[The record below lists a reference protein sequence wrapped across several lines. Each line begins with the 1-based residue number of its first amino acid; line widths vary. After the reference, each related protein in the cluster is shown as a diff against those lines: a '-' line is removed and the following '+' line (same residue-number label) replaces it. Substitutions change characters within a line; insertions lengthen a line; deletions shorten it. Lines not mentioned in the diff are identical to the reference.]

1 MRAQTEASRLKR
13 PERSANGG
21 RDARARQPGRRV
33 NPAAAPQ
40 TSAGRGSRAPALRN
54 GPATLRGA
62 GLREGSIPRPG
73 PRGGTEPRSPRG
85 AGLRE
90 GGKAHFYL
98 RHQRHQRLL
107 HRARAD
113 LQPRVRPQPRRGR
126 RGDAAAAARGRGHG
140 GSLRL
145 PAIAPRSLSAK
156 LRSRRPPARS
166 RRPPS
171 AAAPPPAAPLP
182 RPPGL
187 TLGAPPPRPAAPSPP
202 PGTGFKEAAP
212 APRPLPRPAGP
223 AAPLVPPI
231 RGRQPPVGTEPCL
244 AAGGTGC
251 RGSRCG
257 CGDPEGFGVYF
268 PTAPAV
274 TGDVLSVGW
283 SQRAAAVWILLNTAF
298 MLKQLLWVAD
308 QHDAGRSTFKGIKVL
323 LLTFFFPT
331 LVLEWAKLTSQ
342 H

>member
-1 MRAQTEASRLKR
+1 MLFRSTTRRRRCCCTGTWPWREPPAPRYRPSLPLSQTPLPPPSRPFSAA
-13 PERSANGG
+13 PER
-21 RDARARQPGRRV
+21 
-33 NPAAAPQ
+33 
-40 TSAGRGSRAPALRN
+40 
-54 GPATLRGA
+54 
-62 GLREGSIPRPG
+62 
-73 PRGGTEPRSPRG
+73 
-85 AGLRE
+85 
-90 GGKAHFYL
+90 
-98 RHQRHQRLL
+98 
-107 HRARAD
+107 
-113 LQPRVRPQPRRGR
+113 
-126 RGDAAAAARGRGHG
+126 
-140 GSLRL
+140 
-145 PAIAPRSLSAK
+145 
-156 LRSRRPPARS
+156 RRPAPCR
-166 RRPPS
+166 
-171 AAAPPPAAPLP
+171 APPPPAGTRA
-182 RPPGL
+182 RR
-187 TLGAPPPRPAAPSPP
+187 PPPRPAAPSPP

-231 RGRQPPVGTEPCL
+231 RGRPPPVGTEPCF

>member
-1 MRAQTEASRLKR
+1 MRAQTEASRPKR

-187 TLGAPPPRPAAPSPP
+187 ALGAPPPAQ
-202 PGTGFKEAAP
+202 
-212 APRPLPRPAGP
+212 RPLPRPRGQDLKRQRPPP
-223 AAPLVPPI
+223 APSRAPP
-231 RGRQPPVGTEPCL
+231 GRQRPSSRPS
-244 AAGGTGC
+244 AAG
-251 RGSRCG
+251 RRPWVPSRALRPAG
-257 CGDPEGFGVYF
+257 RDAGDLG
-268 PTAPAV
+268 
-274 TGDVLSVGW
+274 
-283 SQRAAAVWILLNTAF
+283 AAVGILRGLGF
-298 MLKQLLWVAD
+298 
-308 QHDAGRSTFKGIKVL
+308 
-323 LLTFFFPT
+323 
-331 LVLEWAKLTSQ
+331 TSPL
-342 H
+342 HPR